1 MANIAGFEI
10 ETPQE
15 VMARMQAQVAQKA
28 ASARDPNGI
37 NAANSQQVITALF
50 GSPEL
55 RKAEATEKA
64 LKGAVSSVKQGPGE
78 TMFDYQI
85 RLQEAVRGATANLD
99 PSLALQAN
107 ENIIKLTTDK
117 KQQELLGERLE
128 GNRIS
133 NKARQVDLDETIL
146 KAQEGRTPVI
156 FKRNTDGQL
165 TAVEIL
171 PIGATPEERTAA
183 QERWQEGAAA
193 GVQMIVGT
201 GADQLR
207 IEAPLKL
214 SSANDKGGKTIN
226 GSKIGNI
233 QDTIDATSTLLFNG
247 TQALEQF
254 IRAPLALSGPVQ
266 SLAATGGVVSF
277 VRNVTGAWSSATSD
291 VEIEEDISMA
301 DRVIARP
308 EGQYQT
314 EWGILDRQK
323 GGAAA
328 LEDISADSSIARGLV
343 LNLAYTLAKTLDPGG
358 RLSDQDVEMAIQMLS
373 GNGDPTVLKTLLR
386 KRFDAAINAVET
398 HRLRADMG
406 LLEGEIGKDKF
417 RTLDARKE
425 EFNATFKQFE
435 EVIEDN
441 ALGRRRATGTA
452 GRVPNS
458 GGATSFQEISREE
471 FQKLPEAE
479 RTAYLEQ
486 LRASRNN

>member
-1 MANIAGFEI
+1 MANIAGFEV

-15 VMARMQAQVAQKA
+15 VLARMQAQVAQKA

-37 NAANSQQVITALF
+37 NAANSQQVISALF

-107 ENIIKLTTDK
+107 ENIVKLTTDK
-117 KQQELLGERLE
+117 KQQELLGVQLE
-128 GNRIS
+128 GNRIGNES
-133 NKARQVDLDETIL
+133 RQAALDETVL

-165 TAVEIL
+165 TAVESL
-171 PIGATPEERTAA
+171 PIGSTPEEIAAA
-183 QERWQEGAAA
+183 QERWQVGAPP
-193 GVQMIVGT
+193 GVQMVVGS

-214 SSANDKGGKTIN
+214 SSSKDKGGKTIN
-226 GSKIGNI
+226 GSKIATI
-233 QDTIDATSTLLFNG
+233 QDTIDATTDLLFNG

-254 IRAPLALSGPVQ
+254 TRAPLALSGPVQ
-266 SLAATGGVVSF
+266 TLAATGGVVSF

-291 VEIEEDISMA
+291 VQIEEDIAMA
-301 DRVIARP
+301 DRVISRP

-314 EWGILDRQK
+314 EWGVLDRQK

-328 LEDISADSSIARGLV
+328 LEDISADSSTARGLV

-373 GNGDPTVLKTLLR
+373 GNGDPTVLRTLLR
-386 KRFDAAINAVET
+386 KRFDAAINSVET
-398 HRLRADMG
+398 HRLRADTG
-406 LLEGEIGKDKF
+406 GLEGEIGRDKF
-417 RTLDARKE
+417 RRLDAQKE
-425 EFNATFKQFE
+425 KFNAAFKQFD

-452 GRVPNS
+452 GREPDS
-458 GGATSFQEISREE
+458 GEAASFQRISREE
-471 FQKLPEAE
+471 FQKLTAGE

-486 LRASRNN
+486 LKAQ